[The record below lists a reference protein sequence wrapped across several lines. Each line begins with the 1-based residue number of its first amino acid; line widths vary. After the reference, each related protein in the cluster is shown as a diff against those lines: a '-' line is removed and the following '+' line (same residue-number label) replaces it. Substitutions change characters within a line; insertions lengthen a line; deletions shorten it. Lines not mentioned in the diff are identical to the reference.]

1 MVQGSN
7 YRSRKSS
14 SFPGNGVPPA
24 CKSGSIRRELQNEM
38 RRVRR
43 DARLRTL
50 SGSSIRPSHD
60 LIAKDSSAV
69 KCCSS
74 SHRHPDPYNDAP
86 GGGAIS
92 FSSSS
97 FRQLKLKEDNPAPLE
112 LEGSPSSCKLLHPK
126 LKSFSDDGKHGITI
140 SLGHLDIAR
149 TDR

>member
-7 YRSRKSS
+7 YCSRKSS
-14 SFPGNGVPPA
+14 SFPGYGVPPA
-24 CKSGSIRRELQNEM
+24 TLEAYRELQNEM

-43 DARLRTL
+43 DARLLTL

-60 LIAKDSSAV
+60 LISKDSSAV

-74 SHRHPDPYNDAP
+74 SHRHPDPYDAAP
-86 GGGAIS
+86 DGGAIS
-92 FSSSS
+92 FSLSS
-97 FRQLKLKEDNPAPLE
+97 FRQLKVKDGNPAPLE
-112 LEGSPSSCKLLHPK
+112 GSPNSCKLLHPK